1 MSGGNGTTTAFVG
14 ATGGAGTTRTVVEVA
29 ALCAADGRDVAVL
42 DAAFATQGL
51 ASYLGGSLAPD
62 LTALVT
68 DAAERPLA
76 AGLVDLDAGTTGRVA
91 CCPAHAAFERL
102 ARAKA
107 PAAAE
112 RFEARIAEAAG
123 RFDAVLVDVPPV
135 AANQAVAAVSACDR
149 VVLVAP
155 ASTRGADALG
165 RVDARLADLGVPV
178 DAAVSTFGGLPD
190 ADATVPESATRD
202 VADAPTAVDGED
214 GFAPAVAAVAEV
226 ALDATLST
234 EYDESGVLDGVR
246 RYVDGRR

>member
-1 MSGGNGTTTAFVG
+1 MSDAGGATAFVG

-29 ALCAADGRDVAVL
+29 ALYAADGHDVAVL

-51 ASYLGGSLAPD
+51 ASYLAGSLSPD

-68 DAAERPLA
+68 DEPERPLP
-76 AGLVDLDAGTTGRVA
+76 AGLVDLEAPTPGRVA
-91 CCPAHAAFERL
+91 CCPAHAAFERV

-112 RFEARIAEAAG
+112 RFDARVAEAVE

-135 AANQAVAAVSACDR
+135 AANQAVAAVTACDR
-149 VVLVAP
+149 VVLLAP

-178 DAAVSTFGGLPD
+178 DAAVSTFGALPD
-190 ADATVPESATRD
+190 ADAVVPESAVRD
-202 VADAPTAVDGED
+202 VADAPTAVAGED
-214 GFAPAVAAVAEV
+214 GFAPAVAAATEV
-226 ALDATLST
+226 ALDCTLST
-234 EYDESGVLDGVR
+234 EYDEGGVLEDVR
-246 RYVDGRR
+246 RYVGGRE